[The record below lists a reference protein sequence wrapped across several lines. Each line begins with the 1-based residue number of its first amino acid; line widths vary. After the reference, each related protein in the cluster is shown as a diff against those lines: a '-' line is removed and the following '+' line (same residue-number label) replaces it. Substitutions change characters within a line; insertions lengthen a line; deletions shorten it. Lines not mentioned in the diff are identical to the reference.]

1 MLDGR
6 VPEHVNAGERTD
18 GRKRKTP
25 CEPVTDE
32 SIVMITK
39 PLELNKKDM
48 DKTKTKSYGHWQNK
62 ENCINEAKKYKTR
75 GEFATKAGSA
85 YNQCLKESWLDE
97 VCEHM
102 QTRLYGKDLQTMFPK
117 VAEESYGWDP
127 KEVSYSSHKKKEW
140 KCNQGHIYV
149 AAPSQR
155 TRQKPTGCPYCSNK
169 LILKGYNDLLTL
181 FPKVAEEA
189 YGWDPTEY
197 GAGGLTRM
205 KWKCKEGHIFEGRIG
220 ARATG
225 GKDGSSTKCPYCA
238 GQKVIIG
245 VNDILKLFPEI
256 AKEAYGWDPSK
267 VSPGTKSNKK
277 WRCSLGHIYESRVF
291 HRTRNQTECPIC
303 KGKKILIGYN
313 DLSTTHPKIAEEA
326 YEWDP
331 TTTSQGRND
340 KVRWKCKEGHIY
352 EATINS
358 RTGGEVNKGS
368 GCPFCAENGYN
379 PSKDAWFYLMERPGE
394 FQIGITNDIKTRAKR
409 HERDGW
415 IMLDKRGPTSGEE
428 ILKFET
434 ELKRWIKENI
444 GTIEGKRENWESS
457 KLSVSTLKELQ
468 TLTGITSNIMMSEE
482 GDQ

>member
-1 MLDGR
+1 MSPG
-6 VPEHVNAGERTD
+6 N
-18 GRKRKTP
+18 
-25 CEPVTDE
+25 
-32 SIVMITK
+32 
-39 PLELNKKDM
+39 
-48 DKTKTKSYGHWQNK
+48 KTK
-62 ENCINEAKKYKTR
+62 KK
-75 GEFATKAGSA
+75 
-85 YNQCLKESWLDE
+85 
-97 VCEHM
+97 
-102 QTRLYGKDLQTMFPK
+102 
-117 VAEESYGWDP
+117 
-127 KEVSYSSHKKKEW
+127 W
-140 KCNQGHIYV
+140 KCN
-149 AAPSQR
+149 
-155 TRQKPTGCPYCSNK
+155 
-169 LILKGYNDLLTL
+169 
-181 FPKVAEEA
+181 
-189 YGWDPTEY
+189 
-197 GAGGLTRM
+197 
-205 KWKCKEGHIFEGRIG
+205 
-220 ARATG
+220 
-225 GKDGSSTKCPYCA
+225 
-238 GQKVIIG
+238 
-245 VNDILKLFPEI
+245 
-256 AKEAYGWDPSK
+256 
-267 VSPGTKSNKK
+267 
-277 WRCSLGHIYESRVF
+277 LGHIYESTVV
-291 HRTRNQTECPIC
+291 HRTRGQTKCPIC

-409 HERDGW
+409 HEREGW

-457 KLSVSTLKELQ
+457 KLSVITLKELQ
-468 TLTGITSNIMMSEE
+468 TLTGITSNIMMSED